1 MPPALHLVVIELTI
15 TPAARA
21 AAASPLERLL
31 RLLLSARKPP
41 TVVLLRPIHTWWKDN
56 AQQGQHTGACN
67 HALLQS
73 LAAHYG
79 VAYVDEF
86 SILTHDETSS
96 DAHYT
101 FANLADKSSDLHP
114 AALLVDSV
122 HPTARGARL
131 LGSALGRA
139 LRSMLRAA
147 EDGLLPSL
155 RSLPM
160 HLSGGGGSSKYTH
173 QCYEFRDPAD
183 ATADAPRETS
193 HMWSLSA
200 ARPTVP
206 ISSDP
211 YSRWDYV
218 LDTSKFGAKRPGLAS
233 TVPGSHV
240 TFAPLDTRPHNNGIA
255 TPVVQVEYLSSY
267 DRQMGSAQL
276 QCLSGCTCRTT
287 LLQGRGT
294 SRISVPVTT
303 AVAVSASAQCVMR
316 VTLLGNSSK
325 RATDGAQHMS
335 KHAAGSRF
343 KLTGLRIGAEVNE
356 VSGPR
361 ATPAAAALQTLQL
374 EMGGCDPVK
383 SLERAFLARV

>member
-1 MPPALHLVVIELTI
+1 MPPALHLIVIELTI
-15 TPAARA
+15 TPKFGT
-21 AAASPLERLL
+21 ASPLERLL

-56 AQQGQHTGACN
+56 AQQGHHTGACN
-67 HALLQS
+67 YALLQS

-86 SILTHDETSS
+86 SILTHDKSS
-96 DAHYT
+96 DTHYT
-101 FANLADKSSDLHP
+101 FANLADKSGDLHP

-160 HLSGGGGSSKYTH
+160 PLSGGGGGSKYTH

-183 ATADAPRETS
+183 ATAGAPRETS
-193 HMWSLSA
+193 HTWSLSA

-255 TPVVQVEYLSSY
+255 TPIVQVEYLSSY

-276 QCLSGCTCRTT
+276 QCLSGCACRTT

-343 KLTGLRIGAEVNE
+343 KLTGLRIGAEVTVE

-361 ATPAAAALQTLQL
+361 ATPAALQTRQQ

-383 SLERAFLARV
+383 SLQRAFLARV

>member
-1 MPPALHLVVIELTI
+1 MPPALHLIVIELTI
-15 TPAARA
+15 TPKFGT
-21 AAASPLERLL
+21 ASPLERLL

-56 AQQGQHTGACN
+56 AQQGHHTGACN
-67 HALLQS
+67 YALLQS

-86 SILTHDETSS
+86 SILTHDKNSS
-96 DAHYT
+96 DTHYT
-101 FANLADKSSDLHP
+101 FANLADKSGDLHP

-147 EDGLLPSL
+147 EDGLLPSM

-160 HLSGGGGSSKYTH
+160 PLSGGGGGSKYTH
-173 QCYEFRDPAD
+173 QCYEFRDP
-183 ATADAPRETS
+183 ADAPRETS

-255 TPVVQVEYLSSY
+255 TPIVQVEYLSSY

-276 QCLSGCTCRTT
+276 QCLSGCACRTT

-343 KLTGLRIGAEVNE
+343 KLTGLRIGAEVTVE

-361 ATPAAAALQTLQL
+361 ATPAALQTLQQ
-374 EMGGCDPVK
+374 ETGGCDPVK
-383 SLERAFLARV
+383 SLQRAFLARV